1 MEYVGEH
8 LWAGQVG
15 NFLVVLAFV
24 AAALSTFS
32 YFKSSG
38 ESEDADNWKNLG
50 RLAFRIHSGSIIGI
64 VGLLF
69 FMLIN
74 NYFEYHYIWHH
85 SSKQLPLRYVF
96 SAFWEGQEGSF
107 ILWSFWHVVLGNLL
121 IRSAKNWES
130 TVMTVFSSIQ
140 VFLSS
145 MILGVVIIDYKL
157 GSNPFTVLLREHPDF
172 QNIPLFTNANYLEK
186 LDGRGLNPL
195 LQNYWMTIH
204 PPTLFLGFASTA
216 VPFCYAIAALWK
228 REYQSWIKPV
238 LPWTIFG
245 VTVLGIGILMGG
257 AWAYEALSFGGF
269 WAWDPVENAS
279 LVPWITFVGALHV
292 MLVQKTRGNAA
303 PTTFAMTL
311 FTFILILY
319 STFLTRS
326 GALGESSVH
335 AFTDLGMYGH
345 LIMYLGFFAL
355 LGVVMFFI
363 NLRHFPKA
371 EDDAFSSREFWMFVG
386 TLILALSAI
395 HITIMTSKPIF
406 NELFGTQMALD
417 INAQERFSIY
427 HSFQIPVTILITCMI
442 AFTQFLKYK
451 KTEGKGIFK
460 QLTLSSVA
468 ALILT
473 GSIVILMDYT
483 NPYYIL
489 MLFSTMFALTA
500 NADYLL
506 RILKGKVNKAGA
518 SISHIGFALVMMG
531 ALLSTSKSIIIS
543 ENTSSIDLTSLGEIK
558 NNENILLYQ
567 NDTVQ
572 LSNYFVTF
580 TGKNKEGVNI
590 FYNVDYLTKDGDT
603 YVKEFT
609 LSPRIQLNPRMGNVA
624 EPDTRHFLHKDIYT
638 HVTYAD
644 LAMKEETDPE
654 EYGELSTKEM
664 KVGDSFFTSNYKY
677 QLDSVYVNNKRA
689 LNNTKDSARVEVIAQ
704 FSITDKTGNVA
715 VAKPM
720 YIIENIE
727 EGKVFGM
734 PHELEETGVIV
745 SLNKI
750 IPEESRYEVSVREKN
765 KVKTDFMVMK
775 AIQFP
780 LINVLWIGCVLFL
793 IGGVI
798 AMVNRMQ
805 TSK

>member
-1 MEYVGEH
+1 
-8 LWAGQVG
+8 
-15 NFLVVLAFV
+15 
-24 AAALSTFS
+24 
-32 YFKSSG
+32 
-38 ESEDADNWKNLG
+38 
-50 RLAFRIHSGSIIGI
+50 
-64 VGLLF
+64 
-69 FMLIN
+69 
-74 NYFEYHYIWHH
+74 
-85 SSKQLPLRYVF
+85 
-96 SAFWEGQEGSF
+96 
-107 ILWSFWHVVLGNLL
+107 
-121 IRSAKNWES
+121 
-130 TVMTVFSSIQ
+130 
-140 VFLSS
+140 
-145 MILGVVIIDYKL
+145 
-157 GSNPFTVLLREHPDF
+157 
-172 QNIPLFTNANYLEK
+172 
-186 LDGRGLNPL
+186 
-195 LQNYWMTIH
+195 
-204 PPTLFLGFASTA
+204 
-216 VPFCYAIAALWK
+216 
-228 REYQSWIKPV
+228 
-238 LPWTIFG
+238 
-245 VTVLGIGILMGG
+245 
-257 AWAYEALSFGGF
+257 
-269 WAWDPVENAS
+269 
-279 LVPWITFVGALHV
+279 
-292 MLVQKTRGNAA
+292 
-303 PTTFAMTL
+303 
-311 FTFILILY
+311 
-319 STFLTRS
+319 
-326 GALGESSVH
+326 
-335 AFTDLGMYGH
+335 
-345 LIMYLGFFAL
+345 
-355 LGVVMFFI
+355 
-363 NLRHFPKA
+363 
-371 EDDAFSSREFWMFVG
+371 
-386 TLILALSAI
+386 
-395 HITIMTSKPIF
+395 
-406 NELFGTQMALD
+406 
-417 INAQERFSIY
+417 
-427 HSFQIPVTILITCMI
+427 
-442 AFTQFLKYK
+442 
-451 KTEGKGIFK
+451 
-460 QLTLSSVA
+460 
-468 ALILT
+468 
-473 GSIVILMDYT
+473 
-483 NPYYIL
+483 
-489 MLFSTMFALTA
+489 
-500 NADYLL
+500 
-506 RILKGKVNKAGA
+506 VNKAGA

-715 VAKPM
+715 FAKPM